1 MKIIN
6 ITNGAFAVLL
16 LASSMVGAETQYP
29 ASDFQPKVVYQDPDY
44 KPAPSSTQKTAA
56 EPSSSADSKYPAAN
70 FQPKVVYS
78 DPTYKHSTSTPA
90 PAAAGAGAVQ
100 KSAAEPASE
109 TATATEKAE
118 ESNSNYLIGLVVL
131 ALVGVVLFRKKSG
144 TEGRETKSSY
154 RATSGSAGG
163 VTGVA
168 KYVNRISGTGVTRY
182 LEKQVKSA
190 AASTAATG
198 VAKYMAKQGDS
209 AKSSASEA
217 ATGVEKYMRNR
228 G

>member
-6 ITNGAFAVLL
+6 LTNGAFAVLL

-29 ASDFQPKVVYQDPDY
+29 AADFQPKVIYQDPEY
-44 KPAPSSTQKTAA
+44 KPTQSTTQETAA
-56 EPSSSADSKYPAAN
+56 ASSSATDSKYPAAN

-78 DPTYKHSTSTPA
+78 DPSYKHSTSTPA
-90 PAAAGAGAVQ
+90 VAGAGTLQ

-109 TATATEKAE
+109 TATEKAE

-144 TEGRETKSSY
+144 AEGREAKASY
-154 RATSGSAGG
+154 RAASGSAGG

-168 KYVNRISGTGVTRY
+168 KYINRISGTGVTRY

-190 AASTAATG
+190 TSSAAVTG
-198 VAKYMAKQGDS
+198 VAKYMAKQGES
-209 AKSSASEA
+209 AKSSASET

>member
-6 ITNGAFAVLL
+6 LTNGALAVLL

-29 ASDFQPKVVYQDPDY
+29 AADFQPKVVYQDPDY

-56 EPSSSADSKYPAAN
+56 APSSATDSKYPAAN
-70 FQPKVVYS
+70 FQPKVVYK
-78 DPTYKHSTSTPA
+78 DPTYKHTAATPTS
-90 PAAAGAGAVQ
+90 AGAGAAQ

-131 ALVGVVLFRKKSG
+131 VLVGVVLFRKKSG
-144 TEGRETKSSY
+144 TEGREAKASY
-154 RATSGSAGG
+154 RAASGSAGG

-168 KYVNRISGTGVTRY
+168 KYINRISGTGVTRY

-190 AASTAATG
+190 VASTAATG